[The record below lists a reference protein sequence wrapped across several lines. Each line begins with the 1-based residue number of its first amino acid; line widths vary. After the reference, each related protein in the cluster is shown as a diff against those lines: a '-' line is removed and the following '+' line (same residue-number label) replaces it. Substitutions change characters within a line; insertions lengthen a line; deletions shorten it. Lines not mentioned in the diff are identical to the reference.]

1 MFKGALVFLAMFL
14 VDVFWAKYTQAVA
27 ENKAIAAANWSA
39 GIILLGALT
48 VVAYTQNQT
57 FLLYAMGGGWLGT
70 YVTIRSKKT

>member
-1 MFKGALVFLAMFL
+1 MIKGLLVFLAMFL
-14 VDVFWAKYTQAVA
+14 VDVFWAKYTAAIA
-27 ENKAIAAANWSA
+27 EKNAIAAANWSA

-70 YVTIRSKKT
+70 YVTIRSKT